1 MSESN
6 NRLLAL
12 DTFRGATIMLMILV
26 NNPGT
31 WSHIYAPFRHA
42 KWHGCTL
49 TDLVFPFFLLIMGVA
64 MRFTFEKYETCNK
77 YGPLFKKV
85 FVRTITIFILGL
97 ILNAFP
103 FVRQDWDW
111 SSLRILGVLQRIA
124 LVYLLASII
133 VIKRDIKAIIKVS
146 ISLLFG
152 YWLVLYTFGI
162 INGVDPYALN
172 SNLVLYVDKIILGDS
187 HLWSGNGIPF
197 DPEGLLSTIPAVV
210 TTVIGFL
217 VGTMIKTASDQR
229 DNCQKMA
236 ILGSVFIII
245 GWIWGLLFPINK
257 ALWTSSYVLFTAGIG
272 ILVLSI
278 MIWLVDIKKNN
289 KWAKPLIIYGTNSIF
304 IFVISG
310 IWTKVLLNI
319 SFNLNGKMISGYSYL
334 YQTIFMPLDGGM
346 NSSLLFALFHIVIF
360 WLILVLMYKKRVF
373 IKV

>member
-64 MRFTFEKYETCNK
+64 MRFTFEKYEICNK

>member
-64 MRFTFEKYETCNK
+64 MRFTFEKYEICNK

-162 INGVDPYALN
+162 INGIDPYALN

-360 WLILVLMYKKRVF
+360 WLILALMYKKRIF

>member
-1 MSESN
+1 
-6 NRLLAL
+6 
-12 DTFRGATIMLMILV
+12 
-26 NNPGT
+26 
-31 WSHIYAPFRHA
+31 
-42 KWHGCTL
+42 
-49 TDLVFPFFLLIMGVA
+49 
-64 MRFTFEKYETCNK
+64 
-77 YGPLFKKV
+77 
-85 FVRTITIFILGL
+85 
-97 ILNAFP
+97 
-103 FVRQDWDW
+103 
-111 SSLRILGVLQRIA
+111 
-124 LVYLLASII
+124 
-133 VIKRDIKAIIKVS
+133 
-146 ISLLFG
+146 
-152 YWLVLYTFGI
+152 
-162 INGVDPYALN
+162 
-172 SNLVLYVDKIILGDS
+172 
-187 HLWSGNGIPF
+187 
-197 DPEGLLSTIPAVV
+197 
-210 TTVIGFL
+210 
-217 VGTMIKTASDQR
+217 MIKTASDQR

-360 WLILVLMYKKRVF
+360 WLILALMYKKRVF

>member
-64 MRFTFEKYETCNK
+64 MRFTFEKYEICNK

-360 WLILVLMYKKRVF
+360 WLILALMYKKRVF

>member
-64 MRFTFEKYETCNK
+64 MRFTFEKYEICNK
-77 YGPLFKKV
+77 YGPLYKKV

-360 WLILVLMYKKRVF
+360 WLILALMYQKKVF

>member
-64 MRFTFEKYETCNK
+64 MRFTFEKYEICNK

-162 INGVDPYALN
+162 INGIDPYALN

-360 WLILVLMYKKRVF
+360 WLILALMYKKRVF

>member
-64 MRFTFEKYETCNK
+64 MRFTFEKYEICNK

-172 SNLVLYVDKIILGDS
+172 SNLVLYFDKIILGDS
-187 HLWSGNGIPF
+187 HLWNGNGIPF

-360 WLILVLMYKKRVF
+360 WLILALMYKKRVF